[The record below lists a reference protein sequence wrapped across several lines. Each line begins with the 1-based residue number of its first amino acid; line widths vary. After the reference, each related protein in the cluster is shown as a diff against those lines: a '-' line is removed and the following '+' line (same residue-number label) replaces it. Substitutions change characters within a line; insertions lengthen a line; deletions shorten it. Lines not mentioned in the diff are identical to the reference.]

1 MGERMDKE
9 TVLLAALVILAAVR
23 ILQARRYHAETME
36 LYNDLATMLGEWFEM
51 WRESTRQS
59 RERDE

>member
-36 LYNDLATMLGEWFEM
+36 LWNDAMTMIGEWFSM
-51 WRESTRQS
+51 WRDRG
-59 RERDE
+59 DA